1 MKAYYQ
7 HELEEERIDERTGDI
22 LPAGKPA
29 IRIVR
34 NGDGGRLTTS
44 YQKFSTF
51 PVSPEQDA
59 GYEHF
64 MTTEYSIPEWEEQ
77 VGWYEMGQ
85 KRDAEVQ
92 ERLQNTINTLL
103 DETQKLTDQR
113 DDLLDEIEQGIGV
126 TLRLKISV
134 LLLATYALAVTLLYA
149 TGAVL
154 K

>member
-7 HELEEERIDERTGDI
+7 HELEEERIDERTRDI
-22 LPAGKPA
+22 LPAGSPA

-64 MTTEYSIPEWEEQ
+64 MTTEYSIPEWKEK
-77 VGWYEMGQ
+77 VGWLEMGN
-85 KRDAEVQ
+85 KHLKDIA
-92 ERLQNTINTLL
+92 NTLL
-103 DETQKLTDQR
+103 DEAQKLTDQR
-113 DDLLDEIEQGIGV
+113 DDLLDETKGWEDITKQYLLTKWGLGI
-126 TLRLKISV
+126 TI
-134 LLLATYALAVTLLYA
+134 AYALAVTILYA